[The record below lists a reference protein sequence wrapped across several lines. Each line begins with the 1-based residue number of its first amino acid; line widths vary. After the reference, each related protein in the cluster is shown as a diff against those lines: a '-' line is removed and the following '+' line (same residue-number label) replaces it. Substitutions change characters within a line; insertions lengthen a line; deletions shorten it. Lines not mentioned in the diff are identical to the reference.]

1 MSDKVNMTIE
11 DIEEMMT
18 RLGGP
23 AEDDPRPEA
32 REAAKRAL
40 ADVFTPEGRARME
53 HEFRERKEQ
62 EKAEEH
68 AQAMAVSLSDVKSRA
83 FARAHRADKAVE
95 ANYAFAS
102 KHTDLP
108 DIADKFGDRARM
120 EDQAEATHT
129 LIGTIA
135 EVGIRTNRT
144 LSRIDDT
151 LERIA
156 VALETANNMRGDD

>member
-1 MSDKVNMTIE
+1 MSDEVNMTIE

-23 AEDDPRPEA
+23 AED
-32 REAAKRAL
+32 
-40 ADVFTPEGRARME
+40 
-53 HEFRERKEQ
+53 
-62 EKAEEH
+62 
-68 AQAMAVSLSDVKSRA
+68 
-83 FARAHRADKAVE
+83 
-95 ANYAFAS
+95 
-102 KHTDLP
+102 
-108 DIADKFGDRARM
+108 
-120 EDQAEATHT
+120 